1 MLTPSRSAWPTA
13 TSRSTTSRSRSIAE
27 CPVVDRLSFTA
38 APGEVLAIVGPSG
51 SGKSTVADLIVR
63 LLDPDSGVVRL
74 DGRDLRTLRLADL
87 RRNIAVV
94 DQDPVHSPRV
104 DRRQHQIREA

>member
-1 MLTPSRSAWPTA
+1 M
-13 TSRSTTSRSRSIAE
+13 
-27 CPVVDRLSFTA
+27 
-38 APGEVLAIVGPSG
+38 LAIVGPSG

-94 DQDPVHSPRV
+94 DQDPCILHASIADNIRYAQPDATDEQVIAAAAPRRAR
-104 DRRQHQIREA
+104 DRS